1 MLRASSAR
9 KGVAQAPKPDMKV
22 PMKDHTPLAASPA
35 NVAFIGLGVM
45 GGAMARHLGH
55 AGHNL
60 TIYNRTTT
68 RAEAWQTANADI
80 TVRVASSPA
89 DAADGADVVITCV
102 GNDDDLADVVLSPN
116 GAFST
121 LRRGA
126 LFIDHT
132 TVSARIARQIAVE
145 GRDKELLCVDAP
157 VTGGQPGAENGTLAI
172 MCGGSAKA
180 VDAARP
186 VLEAYAKRVVHVGK
200 SGAGQTAKMA
210 NQMCIAGATAGLAE
224 AIRFAQLAHLDLDK
238 VFEAISGG
246 AAQSWQMDNRF
257 HTMAKD
263 EFDFGLAVDLMR
275 KDLGLAMDEARTIG
289 ASVPVTALVD
299 QFYVDIQAM
308 GHGREDTSALIRRL
322 PRRKA
327 TK

>member
-1 MLRASSAR
+1 MTDQSLPTA
-9 KGVAQAPKPDMKV
+9 KPV
-22 PMKDHTPLAASPA
+22 
-35 NVAFIGLGVM
+35 NVSYLGLGVM
-45 GGAMARHLGH
+45 GGPMARHLAK
-55 AGHNL
+55 AGHHV
-60 TIYNRTTT
+60 TIYNRSPA
-68 RAEAWQTANADI
+68 RAEAWLAANPGLS
-80 TVRVASSPA
+80 VRVASSPA
-89 DAADGADVVITCV
+89 EAAEGADAVITCV
-102 GNDDDLADVVLSPN
+102 GNDDDLADVVFSPN
-116 GAFST
+116 GVFST

-157 VTGGQPGAENGTLAI
+157 VTGSQSGAEAGTLSV

-186 VLEAYAKRVVHVGK
+186 ILAAYSKRVVHVGK

-210 NQMCIAGATAGLAE
+210 NQMCIAGALAGLSE
-224 AIRFAQLAHLDLDK
+224 AVRFAQIAHLDMDK
-238 VFEAISGG
+238 VYEAISGG

-263 EFDFGLAVDLMR
+263 EFDFGFAVDLMR
-275 KDLGLAMDEARTIG
+275 KDLGLAIEEARTIG
-289 ASVPVTALVD
+289 ASVPMTALVD
-299 QFYVDIQAM
+299 QFYVDVQAM
-308 GHGREDTSALIRRL
+308 GHGRNDTSALIRRL

-327 TK
+327 DK

>member
-1 MLRASSAR
+1 MLVGGAGTAPETGYEALMTDQSSA
-9 KGVAQAPKPDMKV
+9 
-22 PMKDHTPLAASPA
+22 SPPPQ
-35 NVAFIGLGVM
+35 NVSFLGLGTM
-45 GGAMARHLGH
+45 GGAMARHLGK
-55 AGHNL
+55 AGHRL
-60 TIYNRTTT
+60 TIYNRTPA
-68 RAEAWQTANADI
+68 RAEAWAAANPGLAAR
-80 TVRVASSPA
+80 TASSPA
-89 DAADGADVVITCV
+89 EAADGADVVITCV

-121 LRRGA
+121 LKRGA
-126 LFIDHT
+126 LYIDHT

-157 VTGGQPGAENGTLAI
+157 VTGGQSGAESGTLAI

-186 VLEAYAKRVVHVGK
+186 ILAAYAKRVVHVGK

-210 NQMCIAGATAGLAE
+210 NQMCIAGAIAGLSE
-224 AIRFAQLAHLDLDK
+224 AIRFAQIAHLDLDK

-263 EFDFGLAVDLMR
+263 EFDFGFAVDWMR
-275 KDLGLAMDEARTIG
+275 KDLGLAMDEARNIG

-299 QFYVDIQAM
+299 QFYVDVQAM
-308 GHGREDTSALIRRL
+308 GYGREDTSALIRRL
-322 PRRKA
+322 PHRKGHKA
-327 TK
+327 